1 MEELASAWSG
11 LKTAYEIAKGLKD
24 IDDRVKLNAAVMD
37 LQERILS
44 AQQAAMDAQ
53 ARLQRLE
60 AELAAR
66 DDWDATASRYELKN
80 YGGHTFAYELRP
92 DRANGEDVHRICP
105 NCYQKRARSILQH
118 RFRDASQREHF
129 ICPSC
134 DKEFVFGVAV
144 PIRVNRS
151 GGPWA

>member
-1 MEELASAWSG
+1 MEELADARSG

-66 DDWDATASRYELKN
+66 DDWDATA
-80 YGGHTFAYELRP
+80 YELRP

-134 DKEFVFGVAV
+134 DKEFIFGVAV

-151 GGPWA
+151 GGSWA